1 MFPRARV
8 GGETISLRTERR
20 TDQQKAHCIKMVRM
34 SPSYP
39 VTQDGRYLIVRD
51 RLWRASNPTLPP
63 DQRQALVNDLMCARR
78 AVKAHHDKDD
88 AALAEAR
95 KAVNS
100 AKIALGERGPVWWTD
115 GAPDYNRH
123 LVANTP
129 YATWYATLD
138 R

>member
-1 MFPRARV
+1 
-8 GGETISLRTERR
+8 
-20 TDQQKAHCIKMVRM
+20 MVRA
-34 SPSYP
+34 SRSYP
-39 VTQDGRYLIVRD
+39 VTQDGRYFIVRE
-51 RLWRASNPTLPP
+51 RLWRTSNPTL
-63 DQRQALVNDLMCARR
+63 DLDHRQALVNELMRARR
-78 AVKAHHDKDD
+78 AVKAHHDEGGT
-88 AALAEAR
+88 ALVEAR

-100 AKIALGERGPVWWTD
+100 AKIELGERGPPWWTD